1 MLRVPVTAYKEA
13 GCCFFDAEFF
23 KMSYQSMKT
32 MTGALWMNGFEIGC
46 RAEWVTSSRTRMAT
60 PPLRS
65 FAGFCAVKT
74 STSFNLF
81 VTPHAFQKAILKV
94 LPFWLTLWV
103 EIVCT
108 GLTFWFD
115 RPFGTGL
122 NIKGIIGGGQGHVQ
136 RV

>member
-1 MLRVPVTAYKEA
+1 
-13 GCCFFDAEFF
+13 
-23 KMSYQSMKT
+23 

-46 RAEWVTSSRTRMAT
+46 SAEWVTSSRTRMAT

-81 VTPHAFQKAILKV
+81 VTPHAFQKAILKE
-94 LPFWLTLWV
+94 LWV

-115 RPFGTGL
+115 RLFGTGL
-122 NIKGIIGGGQGHVQ
+122 NIEGIIGGGQDHVQ